1 MQVAFRRG
9 PGAVEPV
16 EFGDD
21 ILLCPSFRE
30 DRNGRYEACQRVL
43 VRWLEFIRVPKVEYG
58 REPNFV
64 GQPRTVVR
72 GHQFQRPGAVDRTG
86 TNVVAAAKWIGSEFA
101 EIVDALGFVSGRC
114 SHGRSVAQRR
124 YPCLMSAHASRA
136 ARYSTGAA
144 AAKLPPMTEPHTFRV
159 NRPNVVDE
167 TLDGEAL
174 IVNLGTGVYYSIAGT
189 GEVIW
194 RMLSEGTPPTAV
206 AANLQRI
213 FDVSPTEAA
222 SAVGLF
228 VEQLVA
234 EELLIASH
242 GELVDAE
249 TSTPAGPSDGLR
261 APFVAPELKRYADMQ
276 DLLLLD
282 PVHDVDEK
290 GWPNALAAPLPGTE
304 RRG

>member
-1 MQVAFRRG
+1 
-9 PGAVEPV
+9 
-16 EFGDD
+16 
-21 ILLCPSFRE
+21 
-30 DRNGRYEACQRVL
+30 
-43 VRWLEFIRVPKVEYG
+43 
-58 REPNFV
+58 
-64 GQPRTVVR
+64 
-72 GHQFQRPGAVDRTG
+72 
-86 TNVVAAAKWIGSEFA
+86 
-101 EIVDALGFVSGRC
+101 
-114 SHGRSVAQRR
+114 
-124 YPCLMSAHASRA
+124 
-136 ARYSTGAA
+136 
-144 AAKLPPMTEPHTFRV
+144 MTEPHTFRV

-206 AANLQRI
+206 AANLPRI
-213 FDVSPTEAA
+213 FDVSLPDAA
-222 SAVGLF
+222 NAVGVF

-234 EELLIASH
+234 EELLIPSH

-249 TSTPAGPSDGLR
+249 TSTPAADEASRGVL
-261 APFVAPELKRYADMQ
+261 AAFVAPELKRYADMQ

-290 GWPNALAAPLPGTE
+290 GWPNALAAPLQGTE